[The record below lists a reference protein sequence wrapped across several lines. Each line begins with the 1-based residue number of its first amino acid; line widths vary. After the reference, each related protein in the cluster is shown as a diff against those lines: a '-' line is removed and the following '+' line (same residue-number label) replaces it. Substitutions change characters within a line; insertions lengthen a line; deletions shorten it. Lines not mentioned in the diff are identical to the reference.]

1 MNTSVLEKLNYIM
14 DKVDGNENNMKETL
28 ATNNLPIINKITLGN
43 QEFFICDAS
52 NYFKF
57 ADQIEFAVFN
67 GKLEFLE
74 LVSYGTCWT
83 IKFTKKRKLKTSIF
97 FDDAVEGHDI
107 DFSKIYSDEEDIL
120 KFNLELAHNDKK
132 FTRQT

>member
-14 DKVDGNENNMKETL
+14 DTVGGNENNMEETL
-28 ATNNLPIINKITLGN
+28 AKNNLLIVNKITITSGI

-57 ADQIEFAVFN
+57 ADQIEFVVFN

-74 LVSYGTCWT
+74 LVVGGPWWT
-83 IKFTKKRKLKTSIF
+83 IKFTKKRKLITSPF

-107 DFSKIYSDEEDIL
+107 DFSKIYYDEEDIL
-120 KFNLELAHNDKK
+120 KFNLELATKK
-132 FTRQT
+132 